1 MYSLMFTFSM
11 GGAGSVIFPI
21 ARLGMVISVAL
32 AIIVFSE
39 PITSTKVLGLGL
51 GISSIIVLS
60 SRVYL
65 LVLLDKVYL

>member
-1 MYSLMFTFSM
+1 
-11 GGAGSVIFPI
+11 IFPI

-60 SRVYL
+60 SGVYL

>member
-1 MYSLMFTFSM
+1 MFTFSM

-60 SRVYL
+60 SGVYL